1 MFLKQITRKK
11 CTHRIIN
18 DLLQV
23 RNGRQIIE
31 IYRLFRSILIHKK
44 CKRQKVKN
52 CSVYLSLRLDGP
64 VGCVDGQFVLVLV
77 FDGLL
82 RGLHQV
88 LGGPAHGVTS
98 VLQAEQ

>member
-31 IYRLFRSILIHKK
+31 IYRLFRSIL
-44 CKRQKVKN
+44 KN
-52 CSVYLSLRLDGP
+52 IKSSKAKNLRSSVYLSLRLDGP

-88 LGGPAHGVTS
+88 LGGPAHGVAR
-98 VLQAEQ
+98 VLQTEQ